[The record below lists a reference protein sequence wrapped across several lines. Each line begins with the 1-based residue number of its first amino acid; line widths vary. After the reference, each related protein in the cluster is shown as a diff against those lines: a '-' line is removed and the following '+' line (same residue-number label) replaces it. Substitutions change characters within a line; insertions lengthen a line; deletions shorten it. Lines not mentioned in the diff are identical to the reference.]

1 MNLTGLTVKDCPK
14 ACTAEECVISGR
26 AYCAHPRKGGLQMA
40 SQYNDVEA
48 IERLNKA
55 QKKLAVADA
64 TERFS

>member
-14 ACTAEECVISGR
+14 SCTGEECVISGKP
-26 AYCAHPRKGGLQMA
+26 YCAHPRKGGLQMA
-40 SQYNDVEA
+40 IHATDTEA

-64 TERFS
+64 TDRFS